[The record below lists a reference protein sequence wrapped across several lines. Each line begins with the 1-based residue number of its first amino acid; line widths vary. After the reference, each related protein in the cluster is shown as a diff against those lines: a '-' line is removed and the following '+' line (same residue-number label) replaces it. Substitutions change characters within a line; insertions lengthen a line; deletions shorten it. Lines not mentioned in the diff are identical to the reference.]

1 MALLGAVRASSVEG
15 TAILNEGLVS
25 RNNVRMTTDAPSVTD
40 VPRRDRW
47 EHRSAP
53 LLVVMG
59 IVFIVTY
66 SVAILVVEFPPWL
79 VLLLSVLAFVSW
91 STFALD
97 AVVRIALTP
106 RGERGPW
113 MLRHWVDLLA
123 VVVPLLRAFRVVDL
137 FRRVPYFQRRTGA
150 AVRSRVAV
158 FATSYAVIFI
168 YFIALAVLQA
178 ERFAEGST
186 ITTLGDALWWAVV
199 TIATVGYG
207 DTYPVTAFGR
217 VWAIVLMAGG
227 LVIVGTTSAVVISY
241 IQERVGRASTR

>member
-1 MALLGAVRASSVEG
+1 MREWLLHVVVVSTGATRQTVLMPTE
-15 TAILNEGLVS
+15 TMNVS
-25 RNNVRMTTDAPSVTD
+25 H
-40 VPRRDRW
+40 VPRRDAW

-53 LLVVMG
+53 WLVVMG

-66 SVAILVVEFPPWL
+66 TVAVLVIDFPAWL
-79 VLLLSVLAFVSW
+79 VLVLALLAAASW
-91 STFALD
+91 VTFAVD
-97 AVVRIALTP
+97 AVVRVALTP
-106 RGERGPW
+106 RGARGRW
-113 MLRHWVDLLA
+113 LLHHWIDLLA
-123 VVVPLLRAFRVVDL
+123 VVVPLLRAFRVVDG
-137 FRRVPYFQRRTGA
+137 FRRIPYFQRRTGA
-150 AVRSRVAV
+150 AVRSRVAL
-158 FATSYAVIFI
+158 FAATYALLFV

-178 ERFAEGST
+178 ERFAPGAT

-217 VWAIVLMAGG
+217 VWAVVLMAGG